1 MTVVKLPYLWLTAG
15 QYLWK
20 PRSESKD
27 RHPSAQAP
35 GGCRMRA
42 LTAHIG
48 SALLAG
54 VSEVRRESLNPAFTR
69 RGGSIGVGGLKH
81 AVVVVTAQQVLVIR
95 QA

>member
-42 LTAHIG
+42 LTALIG
-48 SALLAG
+48 SPVSVAL
-54 VSEVRRESLNPAFTR
+54 RRQSVQT
-69 RGGSIGVGGLKH
+69 
-81 AVVVVTAQQVLVIR
+81 VTM
-95 QA
+95 